1 MTAPKP
7 VLLTL
12 VAALLGAAP
21 GWSAASDW
29 AANPESR
36 VRLITPYQVAPRDGE
51 LRVGI
56 QFALTPGWHV
66 YWKNSG
72 DAGFPPVIVFQEP
85 QGLGEP
91 EVLWPAPH
99 RFELPGDLVAFG
111 YENEVVYPVR
121 AALPQA
127 LASGDRLDL
136 AVDVDYLVCEID
148 CVPYRY
154 TLKTSQPLGD
164 RAEPD
169 PATGPLFDR
178 WRQSVPLTVE
188 KTVEKAAESLPGIS
202 TEGVLRAGP
211 GAPML
216 EVRVKGVSGDPAKAD
231 LFLEGQDVF
240 DTGKPRASAEGDGL
254 LFRVP
259 LQPLEAGKA
268 LPASMPFDWTVT
280 GLTRDGRPLSLEA
293 SRDVPLQ
300 KGGAPETDT
309 PTPIPAPAGF
319 PRALLSAFLGGVL
332 LNLTPAVLA
341 LLIPTFLTLR
351 AVSTRPR
358 RDAMAAVVGTVVAS
372 WGAAG
377 LALAAQRAGLPAGWG
392 AQLQE
397 PVMAALL
404 VLASALLALNLWG
417 MLEVPLRSYGLS
429 GLWTPF
435 LALSWIAPPL
445 ASPVALAAERGPAAS
460 LLLFTLS
467 GLGLAFPYILIFVL
481 PGAVRVLPVP
491 GAWMGTLRGALGFV
505 AAGNALWL
513 LYALGR
519 QVSST
524 GLAAIE
530 LALLATALL
539 AWLRSRV
546 GGAGGAGSS
555 GLRIVL
561 AVGLAACAVA
571 APWLADRNRLSPL
584 RTGAGPAL
592 EAHIGN

>member
-1 MTAPKP
+1 MTAPRP
-7 VLLTL
+7 ALLATL
-12 VAALLGAAP
+12 TALAALLGAAP

-29 AANPESR
+29 ATNPESR

-56 QFALTPGWHV
+56 QFALTPRWHV

-127 LASGDRLDL
+127 LASRDRVDL
-136 AVDVDYLVCEID
+136 AVDVDYLVCEVD

-154 TLKTSQPLGD
+154 TLKASQPLGD

-178 WRQSVPLTVE
+178 WQQNVPVA
-188 KTVEKAAESLPGIS
+188 VESLPGVA
-202 TEGVLRAGP
+202 TDGVLRAGS
-211 GAPML
+211 GAPTL
-216 EVRVKGVSGDPAKAD
+216 EIRVRGVSGDPAKAD

-240 DTGKPRASAEGDGL
+240 DTDKPRVSAEGDDGL

-268 LPASMPFDWTVT
+268 LPASMPFAWTVT
-280 GLTRDGRPLSLEA
+280 GLTRDGQPLSLEA
-293 SRDVPLQ
+293 RRDVPLQ
-300 KGGAPETDT
+300 NGGTPETAT
-309 PTPIPAPAGF
+309 PAPVPAPAGF

-341 LLIPTFLTLR
+341 LLIPALLALR
-351 AVSTRPR
+351 AASVRPR
-358 RDAMAAVVGTVVAS
+358 RDATAAAVGTVVTS
-372 WGAAG
+372 WVVAG

-417 MLEVPLRSYGLS
+417 MLEVPLRTSWLV

-435 LALSWIAPPL
+435 LALSWIA
-445 ASPVALAAERGPAAS
+445 SPVAIAADGGPVAS
-460 LLLFTLS
+460 LVLFTLLGFTLL
-467 GLGLAFPYILIFVL
+467 GLGLALPYLLVALL
-481 PGAVRVLPVP
+481 PDAVRVLPEP
-491 GAWMGTLRGALGFV
+491 GTWVGMLRGALGFV

-530 LALLATALL
+530 LVLLATALL
-539 AWLRSRV
+539 AWLRHQF
-546 GGAGGAGSS
+546 GGAGRL

-571 APWLADRNRLSPL
+571 APWLADRNRLSPPLRAL
-584 RTGAGPAL
+584 RTAAGPAL
-592 EAHIGN
+592 EAHIGS